1 MIKEQNKKA
10 PNLRFKGFTNDW
22 EQRKLG
28 EVSDRVLRRNKNLES
43 KLPLTISAQDGLV
56 DQTTY
61 FHKQV
66 ASKQLL
72 NYLLLLKGE
81 FAYNKSYSVG
91 FPYGTVKRLDRYD
104 KGVLSTLYLAFNPK
118 NIYSDFLKHYYDTD
132 KWYHEI
138 YQISAEGARNHG
150 LLNITAT
157 DFFNTKVNIPSNCNE
172 QIKVA
177 KFFNCLARIIT
188 LQQRKLDL
196 LKQLKT
202 GLLQKMFANKD
213 TKQPALRFNGFSGNW
228 EQRKLGD
235 LMNVTSVKRIHQ
247 SDWQSEGIPFYRARD
262 IVALNKGKEISE
274 PLYIS
279 REKYEE
285 YSKISGKV
293 KYNDLLVTGV
303 GTIGIPFLV
312 RKAPLYFKDGNIIWF
327 QNNEKINGYF
337 LYSSFLT
344 NNVQDYIKSSTGVG
358 TVPTYTIKSGK
369 ETPIKYPNTNEQD
382 KIAVTIEKVSYLI
395 TLHKNNLNRLG
406 LLKKS
411 LLQKMFV

>member
-1 MIKEQNKKA
+1 MYFSL
-10 PNLRFKGFTNDW
+10 PTYDW
-22 EQRKLG
+22 EQRKLE

-91 FPYGTVKRLDRYD
+91 FPYGTIKRLDRYD

-138 YQISAEGARNHG
+138 YQNSAEGARNHG

-172 QIKVA
+172 QTKVA
-177 KFFNCLARIIT
+177 KFFNCSARIIT
-188 LQQRKLDL
+188 LQQRKLSL
-196 LKQLKT
+196 LQQLKN
-202 GLLQKMFANKD
+202 GLLQIMFSK
-213 TKQPALRFNGFSGNW
+213 KGEVVPEVRFPGFTNAW
-228 EQRKLGD
+228 EQRKLGEVASYRNGKAHEKD
-235 LMNVTSVKRIHQ
+235 INESGKYVVVNSKFVSSNGTVRKYSNKMIAPLTKGEISFVLSDVPNGKALARTFLTDQDDTYTLNQRIAGILPKQGINPYFMSTLMNRNSYFLKF
-247 SDWQSEGIPFYRARD
+247 DD
-262 IVALNKGKEISE
+262 
-274 PLYIS
+274 
-279 REKYEE
+279 
-285 YSKISGKV
+285 
-293 KYNDLLVTGV
+293 GV
-303 GTIGIPFLV
+303 GQTNLSKRDVIEW
-312 RKAPLYFKDGNIIWF
+312 KAFYPSYAE
-327 QNNEKINGYF
+327 QEKIG
-337 LYSSFLT
+337 SFL
-344 NNVQDYIKSSTGVG
+344 QEFDSL
-358 TVPTYTIKSGK
+358 
-369 ETPIKYPNTNEQD
+369 
-382 KIAVTIEKVSYLI
+382 IA
-395 TLHKNNLNRLG
+395 LHQRKHKQLE

-411 LLQKMFV
+411 LLQKMFI